1 MIPLRISVTRS
12 VSYPSGNLV
21 APDSGQV
28 TKLMGTAHSSPDLL
42 GSVTLLCMWTVR
54 GGVA

>member
-21 APDSGQV
+21 SPDSGQV